1 VKAKRGDVD
10 RALRAPAETL
20 FFLFHGPDEAG
31 SQALVRAL
39 AAAAG
44 AGAERI
50 DLTGA
55 ELKSDPARLA
65 DEAASLSL
73 FGGARYIIV
82 DPAGDESLAAVEALL
97 QAPAAGNPV
106 AIVAGTLKPTSKLLK
121 LATAE
126 PRAIAFASYVPEGR
140 DADRLVVDMAR
151 KEGLTVRG
159 DVARRIAEGA
169 AGNRSVMASEIA
181 KYAAYLDAAPDR
193 PRALEH
199 EAVDAL
205 GAGAEEGDL
214 GRLVD
219 SIVEGDP
226 KTLEAEVLRRMLLL
240 AQLRG
245 DVERG
250 SAVPAVMA
258 SPAARGVF
266 WKEKDAVARQLARWR
281 STLIAR
287 SIGRLLEAERQMKAS
302 GALGPVA
309 VQEELF
315 AICRQ
320 AQRLR

>member
-1 VKAKRGDVD
+1 MKAKRGDVD